1 MYVWA
6 RLARVVVTA
15 RSRGAYVPGGEGRLA
30 FRCLPSDIDSNLHLN
45 NARYMMLADLGRIDI
60 FVRAGLLGVAR
71 KHKWAPMLGGL
82 QVVYAREIRLW
93 QRFEVLSS
101 IQAWEGTQVVGKH
114 RFILENGEVAATVMT
129 TAGVYDRSQRRFVPM
144 DDVVAALGYPA
155 RPRPLSD
162 IEEAFLR
169 SHRMLRAE
177 TKATAA
183 D

>member
-6 RLARVVVTA
+6 RLARVVATA
-15 RSRGAYVPGGEGRLA
+15 RSRGPYAPGGEGRLA

-71 KHKWAPMLGGL
+71 KKKWAPMLGGL

-101 IQAWEGTQVVGKH
+101 IQTWEGTQVIGKH

-129 TAGVYDRSQRRFVPM
+129 TAGVYDRAGRRFVPI
-144 DDVVAALGYPA
+144 DEVAEGLGYKGT
-155 RPRPLSD
+155 PRPPSA
-162 IEEAFLR
+162 EEKAFLA
-169 SHRMLRAE
+169 SHDGIRRMA
-177 TKATAA
+177 KGAP
-183 D
+183 